1 MRRVVILLTVATL
14 ACLAAAAATLGPGS
28 HARADSTFSFALA
41 GDLGANSNTSAVLNA
56 VAASGSQLFFPMGD
70 LSYSQVKPESAWC
83 DFVHQRLGANYPA
96 ELVAGNHEDNDG
108 PDGFIGNFAACLP
121 DQIGSVQGTYPTE
134 YYFDYPPGAP
144 LVRFIT
150 ISPGL
155 DLNAD
160 GTNWSYKQ
168 GKPHYTWTANAIDG
182 ARAAG
187 IPWVVVGMHEY
198 CLSLVNHSCFV
209 SDDLMNLLISKKVD
223 LYLQAHD
230 HAYSRSKQLAYS
242 PGCTSVSSTS
252 FNSAC
257 VADANPASAYTA
269 GNGTVIA
276 TVGSGGLSI
285 NSQDPTLA
293 WAPYFQTYMGSN
305 NNATYGFLKVTVSA
319 TQMSA
324 QFVRG
329 SGGSY
334 TDSFSMTQSGSTASP
349 SPSAT
354 ASPSPS
360 ATPSPS
366 PSPSASPSPS
376 PTSTSAG
383 AQASVR
389 SSATYASTAAES
401 SSTIPMPAGW
411 QPGDVVYVGYELTS
425 SNGSVT
431 VPPGWVQAVPQFRSA
446 SSTSSLSGVLRRV
459 MQPGDPNSLT
469 ISHTSGR
476 FAAVSAAIQG
486 ADNTTP
492 EDVTPT
498 ADANSGV
505 AFPNV
510 EIPSITPAQQDA
522 LLLDFAAVRNG
533 SNGSVATFT
542 APSGMT
548 DVAQV
553 SSAVSGISNAAIEM
567 SALALSSNA
576 PTGLADATVA
586 TSDHTTSINQMGS
599 AIAVRSAGG

>member
-1 MRRVVILLTVATL
+1 MRRLVILLTVAAL
-14 ACLAAAAATLGPGS
+14 ACVAAAAATIGPGGR
-28 HARADSTFSFALA
+28 ARADSTFSFAVA
-41 GDLGANSNTSAVLNA
+41 GDLGANPNTSAVLNA

-70 LSYSQVKPESAWC
+70 LSYSQLTPESKWC
-83 DFVHQRLGANYPA
+83 SFVSNILGANYPA

-108 PDGFIGNFAACLP
+108 PDGFIGNFASCLP
-121 DQIGSVQGTYPTE
+121 DQTGNVQGTYPTE
-134 YYFDYPPGAP
+134 YYIDYPPSAP
-144 LVRFIT
+144 LVRFVT

-155 DLNAD
+155 DLNAN

-168 GKPHYTWTANAIDG
+168 STSHYTWTANAIDG

-230 HAYSRSKQLAYS
+230 HAYSRSKQLAYG
-242 PGCTSVSSTS
+242 PGCTWVSSTS

-257 VADANPASAYTA
+257 VADANPASTYTA

-276 TVGSGGLSI
+276 TVGSGGVSI
-285 NSQDPTLA
+285 NSQDPQLA
-293 WAPYFQTYMGSN
+293 WAQYFQWYMGSN

-329 SGGSY
+329 SGGSF
-334 TDSFSMTQSGSTASP
+334 TDSFSMTQPGSTSSP
-349 SPSAT
+349 SPT
-354 ASPSPS
+354 PTPTP
-360 ATPSPS
+360 TPSPS

-389 SSATYASTAAES
+389 SSATYASTASES
-401 SSTIPMPAGW
+401 SSTITMPAGW

-425 SNGSVT
+425 SGGSVT

-469 ISHTSGR
+469 ISHSSGR

-510 EIPSITPAQQDA
+510 EIPSITPVQQDA

-533 SNGSVATFT
+533 TNGSVATFT

-548 DVAQV
+548 NVAQV
-553 SSAVSGISNAAIEM
+553 STGVSGISNAAIEM

-576 PTGLADATVA
+576 ASGLADATVA
-586 TSDHTTSINQMGS
+586 TSDHSTSVNQMGS

>member
-1 MRRVVILLTVATL
+1 MRRVVILLTVAAL
-14 ACLAAAAATLGPGS
+14 ACLAAAAAIIGPGGR
-28 HARADSTFSFALA
+28 ARADSTFSFAAA
-41 GDLGANSNTSAVLNA
+41 GDLGANGNTSGVLSA
-56 VAASGSQLFFPMGD
+56 VAASGSQLFFPLGD
-70 LSYSQVKPESAWC
+70 LSYSQVTPESAWC
-83 DFVHQRLGANYPA
+83 NFVQQRLGANYPA

-121 DQIGSVQGTYPTE
+121 DQIGVQGTYSEE
-134 YYFDYPPGAP
+134 YYADYPPGAP
-144 LVRFIT
+144 LVRFIM

-155 DLNAD
+155 DLNAN

-168 GKPHYTWTANAIDG
+168 GTTHYNWTANAIDG

-242 PGCTSVSSTS
+242 PGCSQVSSTS
-252 FNSAC
+252 FNPAC

-276 TVGSGGLSI
+276 TVGSGGVSI

-324 QFVRG
+324 QFARG

-334 TDSFSMTQSGSTASP
+334 TDSFSLTQSGSTPSP
-349 SPSAT
+349 SPT
-354 ASPSPS
+354 P
-360 ATPSPS
+360 TPSPS

-376 PTSTSAG
+376 PTSTSPG

-389 SSATYASTAAES
+389 SSATYASTASES

-411 QPGDVVYVGYELTS
+411 QPGDVVYAGYELTS
-425 SNGSVT
+425 SGGSVT

-510 EIPSITPAQQDA
+510 EIPSITPVQQDA

-533 SNGSVATFT
+533 TNGSVATFT

-548 DVAQV
+548 NVTQV
-553 SSAVSGISNAAIEM
+553 SSAVSGISNAAMEM

-576 PTGLADATVA
+576 ATGLADAIVA
-586 TSDHTTSINQMGS
+586 TSDHTTSVNPMGS

>member
-1 MRRVVILLTVATL
+1 M
-14 ACLAAAAATLGPGS
+14 
-28 HARADSTFSFALA
+28 
-41 GDLGANSNTSAVLNA
+41 
-56 VAASGSQLFFPMGD
+56 
-70 LSYSQVKPESAWC
+70 
-83 DFVHQRLGANYPA
+83 
-96 ELVAGNHEDNDG
+96 
-108 PDGFIGNFAACLP
+108 
-121 DQIGSVQGTYPTE
+121 
-134 YYFDYPPGAP
+134 
-144 LVRFIT
+144 
-150 ISPGL
+150 
-155 DLNAD
+155 
-160 GTNWSYKQ
+160 
-168 GKPHYTWTANAIDG
+168 
-182 ARAAG
+182 
-187 IPWVVVGMHEY
+187 
-198 CLSLVNHSCFV
+198 NHSCFV

-242 PGCTSVSSTS
+242 PGCSQVSSTS
-252 FNSAC
+252 FNPAC

-276 TVGSGGLSI
+276 TVGSGGVSI

-324 QFVRG
+324 QFARG

-334 TDSFSMTQSGSTASP
+334 TDSFSLTQSGSTTSP
-349 SPSAT
+349 SPT
-354 ASPSPS
+354 P
-360 ATPSPS
+360 TPSPS

-376 PTSTSAG
+376 PTSTSPG

-389 SSATYASTAAES
+389 SSATYASTASES

-411 QPGDVVYVGYELTS
+411 QPGDVVYAGYELTS
-425 SNGSVT
+425 SGGSVT

-510 EIPSITPAQQDA
+510 EIPSITPVQQDA
-522 LLLDFAAVRNG
+522 LLLDFAAVRDG
-533 SNGSVATFT
+533 TNGSVATFT

-548 DVAQV
+548 NVTQV

-576 PTGLADATVA
+576 ATGLADAIVA
-586 TSDHTTSINQMGS
+586 TSDHTTSVNPMGS

>member
-1 MRRVVILLTVATL
+1 MKRLRGMKRLVYVLTAIAL
-14 ACLAAAAATLGPGS
+14 AGTAAIAAAAWPHAPAKAAT
-28 HARADSTFSFALA
+28 TFSFAVA
-41 GDLGANSNTSAVLNA
+41 GDLGANTSHTAPVLNA

-70 LSYSQVKPESAWC
+70 LSYSQVTPESAWC
-83 DFVHQRLGANYPA
+83 DFVHTRLGASYPV

-121 DQIGSVQGTYPTE
+121 DQTGGVQGTYPQE
-134 YYFDYPPGAP
+134 YYIDYPASNP
-144 LVRFIT
+144 LVRFVM

-155 DLNAD
+155 NLNAN

-168 GKPHYTWTANAIDG
+168 GTSHYTWTANAIDS

-209 SDDLMNLLISKKVD
+209 SDDLMNLLVSKKVD

-230 HAYSRSKQLAYS
+230 HAYSRSNQLALG
-242 PGCTSVSSTS
+242 PGCSAISSTS
-252 FNSAC
+252 FNAAC
-257 VADANPASAYTA
+257 VADANPSSSYTA

-293 WAPYFQTYMGSN
+293 WAPYFPTFMGSN
-305 NNATYGFLKVTVSA
+305 NNATYGFLKVTASD

-324 QFVRG
+324 QFVRAT
-329 SGGSY
+329 GGSY
-334 TDSFSMTQSGSTASP
+334 TDSFSLTKSGSP
-349 SPSAT
+349 SPTPTPTTS
-354 ASPSPS
+354 S
-360 ATPSPS
+360 PSPS
-366 PSPSASPSPS
+366 PSPTTTSP
-376 PTSTSAG
+376 A

-389 SSATYASTAAES
+389 SSATYASTASES
-401 SSTIPMPAGW
+401 SSSVPMPTGW

-425 SNGSVT
+425 STGSVT
-431 VPPGWVQAVPQFRSA
+431 VPAGWVQAVPQFRSA

-459 MQPGDPNSLT
+459 MQAGDPSTLT

-476 FAAVSAAIQG
+476 FGAVAGAIQG

-492 EDVTPT
+492 EDVTPAFDT
-498 ADANSGV
+498 NSGV

-510 EIPSITPAQQDA
+510 EIPSVTPVQQDA
-522 LLLDFAAVRNG
+522 LLLTFAAVRNG
-533 SNGSVATFT
+533 TNGATSTFVPP
-542 APSGMT
+542 AGMT
-548 DVAQV
+548 EVAEV
-553 SSAVSGISNAAIEM
+553 SSAISGTSNAAIEM
-567 SALALSSNA
+567 NALALSSNA
-576 PTGLADATVA
+576 ATGVGNATVSSSSG
-586 TSDHTTSINQMGS
+586 TSVNQMGS
-599 AIAVRSAGG
+599 AIAVRSAAG

>member
-1 MRRVVILLTVATL
+1 MRRIVLLLTVAAL
-14 ACLAAAAATLGPGS
+14 ACVAAAAATIGPGGR
-28 HARADSTFSFALA
+28 ARADSTFSFAVA
-41 GDLGANSNTSAVLNA
+41 GDLGANANGNTAAVLNA

-70 LSYSQVKPESAWC
+70 LSYSQLTPESAWC
-83 DFVHQRLGANYPA
+83 NFVQQRLGANYPA

-121 DQIGSVQGTYPTE
+121 DRIGNVQGTYPTE
-134 YYFDYPPGAP
+134 YYSDYPPSAP

-155 DLNAD
+155 DLNAN

-168 GKPHYTWTANAIDG
+168 GSSHYNWTANAIDS

-230 HAYSRSKQLAYS
+230 HAYSRSTQLALG
-242 PGCTSVSSTS
+242 PGCSALSSTS
-252 FNSAC
+252 FNPAC

-276 TVGSGGLSI
+276 TVGSGGVSI
-285 NSQDPTLA
+285 NSQDPTLP
-293 WAPYFQTYMGSN
+293 WAPYLPYYMGSN
-305 NNATYGFLKVTVSA
+305 KNATYGFLKVTVSA

-329 SGGSY
+329 SGGSF
-334 TDSFSMTQSGSTASP
+334 TDSFSLTKSQTSP
-349 SPSAT
+349 SPSPT
-354 ASPSPS
+354 SPSPS
-360 ATPSPS
+360 PTSPSPS
-366 PSPSASPSPS
+366 PSPSAS
-376 PTSTSAG
+376 G

-389 SSATYASTAAES
+389 SSATYASTASES
-401 SSTIPMPAGW
+401 SSTVPMPAGW
-411 QPGDVVYVGYELTS
+411 QPGDVAYVGYELTAS
-425 SNGSVT
+425 SGSLT
-431 VPPGWVQAVPQFRSA
+431 VPPGWTEAVPQFRSA
-446 SSTSSLSGVLRRV
+446 SSTSSLSGVLRHV
-459 MQPGDPNSLT
+459 MQPGDPNTLT
-469 ISHTSGR
+469 INHTSGR
-476 FAAVSAAIQG
+476 FAAISAAVQS

-492 EDVTPT
+492 EDVAPT
-498 ADANSGV
+498 TDANSGV

-533 SNGSVATFT
+533 TNGSTTTFIPPT
-542 APSGMT
+542 GMT
-548 DVAQV
+548 EAAEASTAVA
-553 SSAVSGISNAAIEM
+553 GTSNAAIEM
-567 SALALSSNA
+567 SYAALSSNA
-576 PTGLADATVA
+576 ATGINVATVGA
-586 TSDHTTSINQMGS
+586 SAGTSTNPMGS

>member
-1 MRRVVILLTVATL
+1 MRRFVILLTVAAL
-14 ACLAAAAATLGPGS
+14 ACLAAAAAAIGPGGR
-28 HARADSTFSFALA
+28 ARADSTFSFAAA
-41 GDLGANSNTSAVLNA
+41 GDLGANGNTSGVLNA
-56 VAASGSQLFFPMGD
+56 VAASGSQLFFPLGD
-70 LSYSQVKPESAWC
+70 LSYNQVTPESAWC
-83 DFVHQRLGANYPA
+83 DFVQQRLGANYPA
-96 ELVAGNHEDNDG
+96 EVLAGNHDDNDG
-108 PDGFIGNFAACLP
+108 PHGFIGNFAACLP
-121 DQIGSVQGTYPTE
+121 DQIGGVHGTYGEE
-134 YYFDYPPGAP
+134 YYADYPPAAP
-144 LVRFIT
+144 LVRFIM

-160 GTNWSYKQ
+160 GSNWSYKQ
-168 GKPHYTWTANAIDG
+168 STSHYSWTANAIDG

-223 LYLQAHD
+223 LDLQAHD

-242 PGCTSVSSTS
+242 PGCSWVSSTS
-252 FNSAC
+252 FNPAC
-257 VADANPASAYTA
+257 VADANPASGYTA

-276 TVGSGGLSI
+276 TVGSGGISI

-334 TDSFSMTQSGSTASP
+334 TDSFSLTQSGSTASP
-349 SPSAT
+349 SPT
-354 ASPSPS
+354 P
-360 ATPSPS
+360 TPSPS

-389 SSATYASTAAES
+389 SSATYASTASES

-411 QPGDVVYVGYELTS
+411 QPGDVVYAGYELTS
-425 SNGSVT
+425 SGGSVT
-431 VPPGWVQAVPQFRSA
+431 VPAGWVQAAPQFRSA

-510 EIPSITPAQQDA
+510 EIPSITPVQQDA
-522 LLLDFAAVRNG
+522 LLLDFAAVRDG
-533 SNGSVATFT
+533 TNGSVATFT

-548 DVAQV
+548 NVTQV

-576 PTGLADATVA
+576 ATGLADATVA
-586 TSDHTTSINQMGS
+586 TSDHSTSVNPMGS